1 MDDKQSTQGRNFT
14 FEYNG
19 IVRSLHTPIRIESA
33 INTQDTIKIDG
44 LWDTGAECSLI
55 RPEVAARLNLKRVS
69 ETFISTPTGE
79 GIPSKVYIVNIY
91 LPNNAKILNLL
102 VAEGIPNSCD
112 MLIGMDVINLGDFA
126 VSNFSGKTTFSFRT
140 PSLTKIDFCKDML

>member
-1 MDDKQSTQGRNFT
+1 MNDKQANQGRNFT
-14 FEYNG
+14 FEYEG
-19 IVRSLHTPIRIESA
+19 IVRSLHTPIGIESA
-33 INTQDTIKIDG
+33 IDTQETIKIDG

-55 RPEVAARLNLKRVS
+55 RPEVAARLNLQRVS
-69 ETFISTPTGE
+69 ETFICTPTGE

-112 MLIGMDVINLGDFA
+112 ILIGMDVINLGDFA
-126 VSNFSGKTTFSFRT
+126 VSNFNDKTTFSFRI
-140 PSLTKIDFCKDML
+140 PSLMKIDFCEN

>member
-1 MDDKQSTQGRNFT
+1 MNDKQSNRGRNFT

-19 IVRSLHTPIRIESA
+19 IARSLHTPIGIESA
-33 INTQDTIKIDG
+33 IDTQETIKIDG

-55 RPEVAARLNLKRVS
+55 RPEVAVRLNLQRVS
-69 ETFISTPTGE
+69 ETFICTPTGE

-91 LPNNAKILNLL
+91 LPNNVKILNLL

-112 MLIGMDVINLGDFA
+112 ILIGMDVINLGDFA
-126 VSNFSGKTTFSFRT
+126 VSNFNDKTTFSFRI
-140 PSLTKIDFCKDML
+140 PSLMKIDFCEN